1 MRFASVLTTEYDAD
15 LAAADLLA
23 QIAERMED
31 RPIHLLVI
39 FLSPHFAHHASMFSE
54 RLRQAFHPQALIGCT
69 AQGVIDATREV
80 EREPAISVLAA
91 HLPDVKLDTFSL
103 HDLTVRATH
112 DDVQAFAQTL
122 AAPELTRL
130 YLLLADPF
138 STPIQAVL
146 DAFNI
151 YRPGVPVI
159 GGMASGAPNPGSNFL
174 LLNDQVYSNGAVGVA
189 LSGALSVDVIVS
201 QGCRPIGK
209 AFKVT
214 ATQNNMILGLDGKPP
229 FSCVQTMVDE
239 LTEED
244 RNLLQNGLFIGRAID
259 SKQEELGRGDFL
271 IRSVVGVDPD
281 SGSIVVDDV
290 LREDEIIQFHVRD
303 AETAEEDLDMML
315 APQTFYDPPC
325 GGLLFSCNGRGL
337 RFYDYP
343 DGDVIT
349 IRRAIG
355 PIAMSGF
362 FCSGEIGPIAGRNSL
377 HSHTA
382 SMVLFRE
389 G

>member
-1 MRFASVLTTEYDAD
+1 MRFVSALSTEYDAD
-15 LAAADLLA
+15 MAAAELLT
-23 QIAERMED
+23 QIGERMD
-31 RPIHLLVI
+31 DQPIHLMVI
-39 FLSPHFAHHASMFSE
+39 FLSPHFAHHVSMFSE
-54 RLRQAFHPQALIGCT
+54 RLRQAFHPQTLIGCT

-80 EREPAISVLAA
+80 EREPAVSVLAA
-91 HLPDVKLDTFSL
+91 HLPDVKFEPFAL
-103 HDLTVRATH
+103 HDLTTEATH
-112 DDVQAFAQTL
+112 DDVQAFAHTL
-122 AAPELTRL
+122 AAPEQTRL
-130 YLLLADPF
+130 YLLFADPF
-138 STPIQAVL
+138 STPIQAIL
-146 DAFNI
+146 DAFNV

-159 GGMASGAPNPGSNFL
+159 GGMASGSPNPRNNSL
-174 LLNDQVYSNGAVGVA
+174 ILDDQIYTNGAVGVA
-189 LSGALSVDVIVS
+189 LSGPISVDVIVS
-201 QGCRPIGK
+201 QGCRPIGS

-214 ATQNNMILGLDGKPP
+214 AVQNNVIHGLNGKPP
-229 FSCVQTMVDE
+229 FSCVQAMVDE
-239 LTEED
+239 LSEED
-244 RNLLQNGLFIGRAID
+244 RNLLQNGLFIGRAVD
-259 SKQEELGRGDFL
+259 SNQAVLGRGDFL

-290 LREDEIIQFHVRD
+290 LKEDEMIQFHVRD

-355 PIAMSGF
+355 PIALSGF
-362 FCSGEIGPIAGRNSL
+362 FCAGEIGPLAGRNFL